1 MLWILNI
8 FTKMDSSSSTWKLN
22 FIFLAM
28 CFFCRLKFSH
38 AALEPGIYEYK
49 LTSKRDNNYTI
60 ITKSL
65 FNNTDVILKAGCSES
80 KSTCNIYLEW
90 VLGYSECD
98 NAFEENNT
106 VTDLISPEKSLPNM
120 GNKFSF
126 QKSTK
131 KLNETCDNK
140 AFFKDQAEIAPITF
154 CSIVNTT
161 TEPNC
166 RELDRQPVSDTGE
179 TSNEGKPGKPSK
191 ETRHR
196 RGGETTKA
204 TIKNHNRIAK
214 TWVDGRYILAFSISS
229 DCGDTEIEVT
239 VKFQNSHGYLSANQR
254 PLLDFYA
261 VMCAAYTILAFL
273 WLLMMACQWRD
284 ILRIQFWICGVVL
297 LGLLE
302 KVVFYSEYHHV
313 NSTGYASPATLV
325 FAELVSCLKRTV
337 ARMLVIIVS
346 MGFGITKPRLGPQLH
361 RVIGVG
367 FLFFLLS
374 AIEACLRV
382 QGSVQQQLVA
392 SIPLAVLDA
401 VICYWI
407 FTNLVDTTR
416 TLRLRRNV
424 VKLWLY
430 RHFTNALI
438 FCIIAAVIFIAWSTK
453 QHKLALCVSKW
464 NEIWLDDAYW
474 HILFYIVL
482 VVIIILWRPTAN
494 NQRYAYSA
502 LTDAVEDEESK
513 EPMIPESFEG
523 MKMRNV
529 NRPDNS
535 VSTKVEDDLKWVEDN
550 IPASVADTALAVFD
564 DSDEEIVTNIERSKL
579 E

>member
-140 AFFKDQAEIAPITF
+140 AFFK
-154 CSIVNTT
+154 
-161 TEPNC
+161 
-166 RELDRQPVSDTGE
+166 
-179 TSNEGKPGKPSK
+179 
-191 ETRHR
+191 
-196 RGGETTKA
+196 GGETTKA

>member
-1 MLWILNI
+1 M
-8 FTKMDSSSSTWKLN
+8 
-22 FIFLAM
+22 
-28 CFFCRLKFSH
+28 
-38 AALEPGIYEYK
+38 
-49 LTSKRDNNYTI
+49 YTYD
-60 ITKSL
+60 TM
-65 FNNTDVILKAGCSES
+65 TDL
-80 KSTCNIYLEW
+80 
-90 VLGYSECD
+90 
-98 NAFEENNT
+98 
-106 VTDLISPEKSLPNM
+106 LISPEKSLSNM

-131 KLNETCDNK
+131 KLNKTCDNK

-161 TEPNC
+161 TEPKC

-179 TSNEGKPGKPSK
+179 TSNERKPGKPSK

-196 RGGETTKA
+196 RNEQGSSIKPDTTSKPITKSDEVNLTTMKGGDTTKA
-204 TIKNHNRIAK
+204 TIKTNRITK
-214 TWVDGRYILAFSISS
+214 TWVDGRYILVFSISR

-239 VKFQNSHGYLSANQR
+239 VEFQNSHGYLSANQR

-273 WLLMMACQWRD
+273 WLLMMACQRRD
-284 ILRIQFWICGVVL
+284 MLRIQFWICGVVL

-302 KVVFYSEYHHV
+302 KVLFYSKYHHI

-337 ARMLVIIVS
+337 ARMLMIIIS
-346 MGFGITKPRLGPQLH
+346 MGFGITKPQLH

-374 AIEACLRV
+374 AIEAFLGV

-392 SIPLAVLDA
+392 SIPLAVLDL
-401 VICYWI
+401 VICHWI
-407 FTNLVDTTR
+407 FTNLR

-424 VKLWLY
+424 AHLWFY

-438 FCIIAAVIFIAWSTK
+438 FYIIAAVIFAVWTTE
-453 QHKLALCVSKW
+453 QHEVALCEW
-464 NEIWLDDAYW
+464 NDLWLDDAYW
-474 HILFYIVL
+474 HILFYIFL
-482 VVIIILWRPTAN
+482 AVIIILWRPTAH
-494 NQRYAYSA
+494 NQRYAYLA
-502 LTDAVEDEESK
+502 RTDALKDEESK

-523 MKMRNV
+523 TKLRNI

-535 VSTKVEDDLKWVEDN
+535 VSTKFEGDLKWVEDS
-550 IPASVADTALAVFD
+550 IPASVANTALAVFN
-564 DSDEEIVTNIERSKL
+564 DSDEEIVMNIECSKL